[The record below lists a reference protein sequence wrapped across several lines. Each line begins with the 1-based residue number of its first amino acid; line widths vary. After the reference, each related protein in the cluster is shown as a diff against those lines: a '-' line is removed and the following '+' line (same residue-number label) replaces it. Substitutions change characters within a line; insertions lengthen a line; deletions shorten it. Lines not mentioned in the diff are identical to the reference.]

1 MPVVITFDIKGAP
14 PQERNRIQSLF
25 ERLGWQNLGGSSYR
39 YPKLGTTDQPVE
51 DWFNHV
57 VPALTLFRQYL
68 IESKR
73 PLSCFTL
80 DIQSTTGCDP
90 DNDFGTPPVA
100 GKAVKL
106 YEPKN
111 TSFGKKQLQEWIDS
125 LKFPYDVGDKKP

>member
-1 MPVVITFDIKGAP
+1 MPVVITFDIEGAP
-14 PQERNRIQSLF
+14 PLERNRIQSFF

-39 YPKLGTTDQPVE
+39 YPKLGTGHPVE
-51 DWFNHV
+51 DWLNHV

-90 DNDFGTPPVA
+90 ATGFGTPPVA

-106 YEPKN
+106 YNPKN
-111 TSFGKKQLQEWIDS
+111 PAFGKKELQNWIDS
-125 LKFPYDVGDKKP
+125 LKFPYVVGDKIT